1 MPDLESGKSA
11 SERNIINKSRILR
24 TQKLTAI
31 KEKAKK
37 IKNELFNH
45 YLDYSSP
52 SNMLSRLSDSKGDGN
67 KNQVYLIKQSLAKT
81 KNIVRTVPENKRFK
95 IEKNEKIILLK
106 GFFSLIA
113 KTNQGQNSN
122 F

>member
-11 SERNIINKSRILR
+11 SERNIINKSRIKNTKINCNQR
-24 TQKLTAI
+24 
-31 KEKAKK
+31 ESKK

-81 KNIVRTVPENKRFK
+81 KNIIRTVPENKRFK